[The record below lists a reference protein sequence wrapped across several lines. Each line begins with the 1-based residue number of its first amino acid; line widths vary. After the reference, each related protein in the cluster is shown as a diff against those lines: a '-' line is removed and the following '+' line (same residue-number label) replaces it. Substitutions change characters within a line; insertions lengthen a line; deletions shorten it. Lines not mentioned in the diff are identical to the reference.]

1 MQMYFQAK
9 IFTPKV
15 LAFYTGT
22 SKLDRIRYTIPDGRQ
37 IRHVRMLM
45 SKDGLRYQGVHFADK
60 QKFVLGGRQWTKEDT
75 SESFWTLWQEVP
87 EGEQIVGFKAYE
99 GLNFLNLSFVLA
111 KIDSRELSG
120 DLKFPAWS
128 DLAVYPSL
136 KEYAELH
143 KAKDYT
149 VDSIKLLSSDEKF
162 LSGIQLVYTNGSAS
176 SILKP
181 DSVTD
186 EVTTSTL
193 QLKEEANPVR
203 FISQLLYKEI
213 HIAGL
218 KMLDGDQKV
227 IAMYFYDQEG
237 PSNQYKW
244 TDNREISENYRLVG
258 VKCNTLDNVNGYLT

>member
-1 MQMYFQAK
+1 
-9 IFTPKV
+9 
-15 LAFYTGT
+15 
-22 SKLDRIRYTIPDGRQ
+22 
-37 IRHVRMLM
+37 ML
-45 SKDGLRYQGVHFADK
+45 V
-60 QKFVLGGRQWTKEDT
+60 
-75 SESFWTLWQEVP
+75 
-87 EGEQIVGFKAYE
+87 
-99 GLNFLNLSFVLA
+99 

-203 FISQLLYKEI
+203 FIS
-213 HIAGL
+213 
-218 KMLDGDQKV
+218 
-227 IAMYFYDQEG
+227 
-237 PSNQYKW
+237 
-244 TDNREISENYRLVG
+244 
-258 VKCNTLDNVNGYLT
+258 